1 MGIIIDIIILGIL
14 ILSIYMGYKKG
25 LVNMIFKIITF
36 FLALII
42 SFIIYIPVT
51 NFIINNTKIDDNIS
65 IFIVDR
71 FRDEKQETVKTEK
84 LNTSQVVEKYI
95 TSYTDEIKN
104 TGIQSVA
111 QELSVIIVRVLVFI
125 LIFIIARTL
134 LFFVKIFTNILT
146 AIPIIKECNK
156 VGGFIYG
163 IIRGF
168 IIIWTI
174 LALAS
179 IILPMTEC
187 IAISN
192 GIRQSFITKLL
203 YDYNILLMI
212 LF

>member
-71 FRDEKQETVKTEK
+71 FRNEKQETVETEK

-125 LIFIIARTL
+125 LIFIIARAL
-134 LFFVKIFTNILT
+134 LFFVKIFANILT
-146 AIPIIKECNK
+146 VIPIIKECNK

-168 IIIWTI
+168 IIIWAI

-192 GIRQSFITKLL
+192 GIEQSFITKLL